1 MEDDMAEFEESIKRR
16 VINCIVDNLNLKPE
30 DITPESK
37 LEDDLG
43 LDSLEIMELSF
54 ALEEEFATDIE
65 DEVIFAWKTVGD
77 IMQWVTAEAL

>member
-1 MEDDMAEFEESIKRR
+1 MAEFEESIKRR